1 MYILGLLSRIGVEG
15 RIMLVRLFWGI
26 FAGVLFWLIDGRV
39 VRLSG
44 GWMESALG
52 WILAVVLYAI
62 SIPLVWYLFRGVKK
76 SYIVG
81 KGVTVYFGA
90 WLLTWF
96 TLFDLTIPPIPL
108 GNETVG
114 GGP

>member
-1 MYILGLLSRIGVEG
+1 
-15 RIMLVRLFWGI
+15 MLVRLLWGI

-39 VRLSG
+39 ARLSG

-52 WILAVVLYAI
+52 WALAIVLYI
-62 SIPLVWYLFRGVKK
+62 VSIPLVWYLFGGVKK
-76 SYIVG
+76 SYIIG
-81 KGVTVYFGA
+81 KGVTVYFGV

-96 TLFDLTIPPIPL
+96 TLFDLTIPPMPL
-108 GNETVG
+108 GNETVT